1 MPAVYEI
8 PPRKTPNS
16 DDEYLEQ
23 MTKAIF
29 QAGFSWRVIRNK
41 WENFKQAFD
50 QFNIDRVAA
59 YGLEDLVRLVNNKGV
74 VRNRQKIAA
83 SVENAR
89 SMKELIGEH
98 GSFKAYLD
106 SLDGDYYERSEELLH
121 RFKHLGRTGVFVF
134 LYCVNKEVPEWE
146 ER

>member
-1 MPAVYEI
+1 MGE
-8 PPRKTPNS
+8 
-16 DDEYLEQ
+16 
-23 MTKAIF
+23 F
-29 QAGFSWRVIRNK
+29 QAR
-41 WENFKQAFD
+41 AFD
-50 QFNIDRVAA
+50 QFKIDRVAA
-59 YGLEDLVRLVNNKGV
+59 YGLEDLIRLVNNKGI

-106 SLDGDYYERSEELLH
+106 SLDGDYYERSEELSH
-121 RFKHLGRTGVFVF
+121 RFEHLGRTGVFVF
-134 LYCVNKEVPEWE
+134 LYCVNEEVPEWE